1 AICMAE
7 LSIAT
12 VSLSGSLDEKLR
24 AIARAGCEAVEI
36 FENDLLTFNGS
47 PRDVGRL
54 CRDLG
59 LSICAFQPFRDFEG
73 MPEPQRGRNF
83 ARAQHKFDL
92 MQELETDLLLICSN
106 VSPASL
112 GGIDRAAADFRAL
125 GELAAPRGLR
135 VGFEAL
141 AWGRHVNDYRDAW
154 EIVRRADHKS
164 IGIILDSFHALAPA
178 FPVTAMA
185 SILADKIFLVQ
196 LADAPK
202 LGLDVLS
209 WSRHFRCFPG
219 QGDLPVG
226 AFMEAIAATG
236 YAGPLSLEIFN
247 DQSRSGSAVR
257 TATDGLR
264 SLILLEDQLAQSPA
278 GTPSARLQPRAQSR
292 GVSFVEFASDEPK
305 GKELSGLFGPLGF
318 RKTGSHRSKDVE
330 RWSQGNIELVINCE
344 PDGFAHSHYI
354 THGPGVC
361 AIAIDVDDAGKT
373 MARAEALKAHTFYSP
388 VGLGELEIPAIRG
401 VGGSLLYFLETAGKN
416 WDTDFEALRSDAAT
430 DRLVSVD
437 HISQSMPYDEMLS
450 WLLLYTGILDLQRL
464 PQMEIADPVGLV
476 QSQALTNGDQG
487 LRVILNG
494 SSDTRTPSSRF
505 INEFFGSGVQH
516 IAFSCTDIFATV
528 AHMRSRGA
536 DFLKIPDNYYD
547 DIEAKY
553 DLDAAT
559 MAALRDNQ
567 ILYDREGDGG
577 FFQIYTHT
585 FDERFF
591 FEFVQRRNYQGF
603 GAANA
608 AVRLAAQTRE
618 SRLLTIP
625 RA

>member
-1 AICMAE
+1 MTAR
-7 LSIAT
+7 SIAT

-24 AIARAGCEAVEI
+24 AIAAAGFDAVEV
-36 FENDLLTFNGS
+36 FENDLLSFNGS
-47 PRDVGRL
+47 PRDVGQL

-73 MPEPQRGRNF
+73 MPEPQRARNF
-83 ARAQHKFDL
+83 TRAERKFEL
-92 MQELETDLLLICSN
+92 MQELGTDLLLICSN

-125 GELAAPRGLR
+125 GELAASRGLR
-135 VGFEAL
+135 AGFEAL

-164 IGIILDSFHALAPA
+164 IGIILDSFHALAPS
-178 FPVTAMA
+178 FPVAQIQ
-185 SILADKIFLVQ
+185 SIPADKIFLVQ

-219 QGDLPVG
+219 QGDLPVSDFLK
-226 AFMEAIAATG
+226 AVLRTG

-247 DQSRSGSAVR
+247 DQFRSGSAVR

-264 SLILLEDQLAQSPA
+264 SLILLEDQLTDSLHDA
-278 GTPSARLQPRAQSR
+278 TTARLQPRARSC
-292 GVSFVEFASDEPK
+292 GVGFIEFAVGEAKAKD
-305 GKELSGLFGPLGF
+305 LSALFGQLGF
-318 RKTGSHRSKDVE
+318 RRTGSHRSKDVE

-361 AIAIDVDDAGKT
+361 AIAIDVNDVGQT
-373 MARAEALKAHTFYSP
+373 MNRAEALKAHTFYQP
-388 VGLGELEIPAIRG
+388 IGPGELEIPAIRG

-416 WDTDFEALRSDAAT
+416 WDTDFKALRSDPAT
-430 DRLVSVD
+430 DRLNAVD
-437 HISQSMPYDEMLS
+437 HISQSMHYDEMLS
-450 WLLLYTGILDLQRL
+450 WLLFYTGILDLQRL
-464 PQMEIADPVGLV
+464 PQMEIADPLGLV
-476 QSQALTNGDQG
+476 QSQALINSNQG

-494 SSDTRTPSSRF
+494 SSAARTMSSRF

-516 IAFSCTDIFATV
+516 VAFSCADIFVTV
-528 AHMRSRGA
+528 ADMRARGA
-536 DFLKIPDNYYD
+536 QFLKIPENYYD

-553 DLDAAT
+553 DLDAGT

-567 ILYDREGDGG
+567 ILYDREGDGE

-591 FEFVQRRNYQGF
+591 FEIVQRRNYEGF

-618 SRLLTIP
+618 SRPLTIP

>member
-1 AICMAE
+1 MSTR
-7 LSIAT
+7 SIAT

-24 AIARAGCEAVEI
+24 AAASAGFDAVEV
-36 FENDLLTFNGS
+36 FENDLLSFSGS
-47 PRDVGRL
+47 PGDVGQL
-54 CRDLG
+54 CRDLN
-59 LSICAFQPFRDFEG
+59 LAICAFQPFRDFEG
-73 MPEPQRGRNF
+73 MPEPQRARNF
-83 ARAQHKFDL
+83 ARAERKFDL
-92 MQELETDLLLICSN
+92 MQELGTDLLLVCSN
-106 VSPASL
+106 ISPVSL

-125 GELAAPRGLR
+125 GELAASRGLR

-154 EIVRRADHKS
+154 EIVRRADHPS

-178 FPVTAMA
+178 FPTNAIR
-185 SILADKIFLVQ
+185 SIPADKIFLVQ

-219 QGDLPVG
+219 QGDLPV
-226 AFMEAIAATG
+226 ADFMEAVRTTG
-236 YAGPLSLEIFN
+236 YSGPLSLEIFN
-247 DQSRSGSAVR
+247 DQFRAGSPVR

-264 SLILLEDQLAQSPA
+264 SLILLEDRLAESSS
-278 GTPSARLQPRAQSR
+278 TPSTARLQPKARSR
-292 GVSFVEFASDEPK
+292 GVGFIEFAISEAKARD
-305 GKELSGLFGPLGF
+305 LAALFRQLGF
-318 RKTGSHRSKDVE
+318 RRTGSHRSKDVE

-354 THGPGVC
+354 MHGPGVC

-373 MARAEALKAHTFYSP
+373 MTRAEALMARTFYSP
-388 VGLGELEIPAIRG
+388 VGPGELEIPAIRG
-401 VGGSLLYFLETAGKN
+401 VGGSLLYFLEQAGKN
-416 WDTDFEALRSDAAT
+416 WDTDFEALRSDPAR
-430 DRLVSVD
+430 DRLDAVD

-450 WLLLYTGILDLQRL
+450 WLLFYTGILDLQRL
-464 PQMEIADPVGLV
+464 PQIEIADPVGLV
-476 QSQALTNGDQG
+476 QSQALINGNHG

-494 SSDTRTPSSRF
+494 SSATRTLASRF
-505 INEFFGSGVQH
+505 IHEFFGSGVQH
-516 IAFSCTDIFATV
+516 IAFSCADIFATIKD
-528 AHMRSRGA
+528 MRARGA

-567 ILYDREGDGG
+567 ILYDREGDGE
-577 FFQIYTHT
+577 FFQAYTHI

-591 FEFVQRRNYQGF
+591 FEIVQRRNYEGF
-603 GAANA
+603 GAPNA

-618 SRLLTIP
+618 SRPLTIP
-625 RA
+625 RD